1 MEWKGRGR
9 VAVKLHPEE
18 ISAVIKERI
27 RQYEETPEI
36 RCMGRVVQTADGIA
50 RIYGLRE
57 CMLGELLEFSGG
69 VYGMALNLEEDTVA
83 AVLLGDQRQV
93 NEGDKVKG
101 TGHSV
106 DVPVGD
112 GLLGRVVNALGQP
125 VDEKGPLQAGRRR
138 PVEREAHG
146 VMDRKSVNT
155 PLQTGIKAIDAMVPI
170 GRGQRELIIGDRQT
184 GKTAIALDTIL
195 HQKGQ
200 GVKCIYVAIGQKA
213 STVAQLVRTLEDFG
227 AMEYTAV
234 VVAAAGEPAPLQYLA
249 PFAGCAMGEEWM
261 EQGKDA
267 LISAGTQPRT
277 APSPCCC
284 GVPPE
289 GKPIREMCFISTPGC
304 WSGRPA

>member
-234 VVAAAGEPAPLQYLA
+234 VVAAAVSG
-249 PFAGCAMGEEWM
+249 
-261 EQGKDA
+261 A
-267 LISAGTQPRT
+267 LCRMCHGGGVDGTGQRR
-277 APSPCCC
+277 AD
-284 GVPPE
+284 
-289 GKPIREMCFISTPGC
+289 RL
-304 WSGRPA
+304 R